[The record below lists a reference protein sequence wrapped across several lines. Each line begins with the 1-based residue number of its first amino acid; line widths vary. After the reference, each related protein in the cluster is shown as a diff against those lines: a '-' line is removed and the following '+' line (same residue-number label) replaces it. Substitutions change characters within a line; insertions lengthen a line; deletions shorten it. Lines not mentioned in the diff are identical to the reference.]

1 MSDSLEVIEQW
12 IAAYNEQDA
21 AAQAAL
27 YAENA
32 SSWQYAM
39 PRAVVGHDEIEK
51 SLAAF
56 FIAFPDSHID
66 TEATFVDGELVA
78 WFWQARGTWRGPFGD
93 MQPNGK
99 PFTLHGSTLFMI
111 ENGSIVSQ
119 RAYWDRASWFG
130 QLGIPV

>member
-12 IAAYNEQDA
+12 VEAYNNRDA
-21 AAQAAL
+21 EAQAAL

-32 SSWQYAM
+32 SMWQYAM
-39 PRAVVGHDEIEK
+39 PHPVVGRDNIEK
-51 SLAAF
+51 VFASF
-56 FIAFPDSHID
+56 FLAFPDTHID

-78 WFWQARGTWRGPFGD
+78 WFWLARGTWLGPFGD
-93 MQPNGK
+93 LQPNGK
-99 PFTLHGSTLFMI
+99 TYALHGSTLFLV

-119 RAYWDRASWFG
+119 RAYWDRASWFQ